1 MSPEENKQVLRRVFD
16 EALTKN
22 QLDLIDELYTDDYE
36 FDSVAVAG
44 VDPSSQGRE
53 GFKKRVKAVSSSFED
68 PQYVIDDIAAENDL
82 VATYFSLHGKNVSS
96 FAGFAP
102 TNKPVVLKGIHFSYL
117 VDGKIKKTWA
127 GFANVVEALSA

>member
-22 QLDLIDELYTDDYE
+22 QLDVIDELYSDDYE
-36 FDSVAVAG
+36 FESVAVAG
-44 VDPSSQGRE
+44 VDPNSQGRE
-53 GFKKRVKAVSSSFED
+53 GFKKRVTAVRSSFED
-68 PQYVIDDIAAENDL
+68 PQFVIDDIAAENDL
-82 VATYFSLHGKNVSS
+82 VATYFSLNGKHIAD

-102 TNKPVVLKGIHFSYL
+102 TNRPVSLRGIHFSRF